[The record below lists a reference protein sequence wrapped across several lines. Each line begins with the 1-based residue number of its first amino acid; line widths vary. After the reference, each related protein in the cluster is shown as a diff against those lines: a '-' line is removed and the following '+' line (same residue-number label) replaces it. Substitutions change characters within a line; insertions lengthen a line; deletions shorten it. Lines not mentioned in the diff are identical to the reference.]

1 MQEVGSSIYYLPSS
15 GCTLAVMAITSHNQK
30 ALKTDPACLLG
41 SDSSSFQIV
50 AVNATAGAQHEL
62 S

>member
-1 MQEVGSSIYYLPSS
+1 MIRPDS

-30 ALKTDPACLLG
+30 ALKTDPACWLG
-41 SDSSSFQIV
+41 SDSSSFQTV
-50 AVNATAGAQHEL
+50 AVNATAWAQHEL